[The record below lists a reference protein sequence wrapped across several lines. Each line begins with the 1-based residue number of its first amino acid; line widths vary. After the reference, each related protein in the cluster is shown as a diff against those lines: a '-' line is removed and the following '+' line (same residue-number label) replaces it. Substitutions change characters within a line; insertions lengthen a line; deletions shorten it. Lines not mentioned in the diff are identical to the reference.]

1 MSGLATELWASPLAT
16 EVGYLREEIRTEMRR
31 SYGGGGRDKGSGSH
45 QDKGQHKDKGSDR
58 GSVGVKKHTTEL
70 THRDKGSGQ
79 HQQTDK
85 GLETSALPQSTSL
98 PVNPPMSSIN
108 PPSSSSSL
116 HPIGHLHPTSHG
128 MMGEDVSLNH
138 TSGFNPPMGVTTVHP
153 QHTYV
158 PTRCLLVSPTPF
170 SYLLFSSPP
179 LFPLLSIS
187 QHTNAPLSSSPPSPI
202 IYS

>member
-45 QDKGQHKDKGSDR
+45 QDKGQHKVKGSDR
-58 GSVGVKKHTTEL
+58 GSVGVKKHTTEP
-70 THRDKGSGQ
+70 THNDKGSA
-79 HQQTDK
+79 TNS
-85 GLETSALPQSTSL
+85 LSLPQ
-98 PVNPPMSSIN
+98 NPPISTIN
-108 PPSSSSSL
+108 PPSSSSL
-116 HPIGHLHPTSHG
+116 HPMGHLHPTSHG